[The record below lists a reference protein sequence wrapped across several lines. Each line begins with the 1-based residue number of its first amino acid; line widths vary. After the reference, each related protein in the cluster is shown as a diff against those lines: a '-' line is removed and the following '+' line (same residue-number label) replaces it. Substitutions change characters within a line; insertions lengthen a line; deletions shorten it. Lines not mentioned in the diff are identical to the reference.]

1 MKAVV
6 MAGGEGS
13 RLRPLTLHRPK
24 PLVPVVNKPV
34 MQHILE
40 LLARHG
46 IHEIVVT
53 LHYMADAIEEYF
65 GNGSDFGVHLQYTV
79 EDTPLGTAGSV
90 KKAQEKLGN
99 EPFLIISGDA
109 LTDVDLTALI
119 RFHQQRHS
127 MATLCLTRVESPLE
141 YGVVITDRSGR
152 IRRFLE
158 KPEWSEVFSD
168 TVNTGIYVLE
178 PEVLDYMEPDRVYDW
193 SGDIFPR
200 MLKEKKPL
208 FGHETP
214 GYWCDIGSLYEYR
227 RAQIDALQGKVKVE
241 IPGTKRPDREIWVG
255 PGTEIE
261 PDVEIQEPVLI
272 GAGCRI
278 KRGAV
283 IEEFSVIGD
292 NCIVG
297 AGTRIVGGI
306 LFNGVYLG
314 DHARVRAGIIGPH
327 SILSRGTSVEE
338 GAVLGDRVRLHPNS
352 SVATRVKIWPDKTV
366 EPSAVVNSTFV
377 WGPTW
382 TTTLFADNRVS
393 GLANIQITPELA
405 TKLAT
410 AYGAYLG
417 RRRTVVISRDTHP
430 ASRMIKRAM
439 ISGLM
444 AAGVNVQDLR
454 AVPKPV
460 ISYTINKMGADGGV
474 HVYMSGPDPQQLSI
488 EFFNSEGVPYGKS
501 AQRKIENII
510 AREDYRRADY
520 NEVGT
525 LDYRP
530 KAVDYYTDGLVH
542 FIRSHSAAP
551 HRYQLVID
559 CAYGS
564 AALIVPPVLG
574 RLGCE
579 LITLNAFPDARKQ
592 QQAGT
597 EHADYIEAL
606 GTIVPTLH
614 ADLGAVIGD
623 DGETLALVDERGR
636 ALDGHLLL
644 AIACML
650 ALQAKPGA
658 EVAVPVTAPSVIE
671 ALAERYGGRVVRT
684 KSDYVSLMDHA
695 VQHKETTAFAGDV
708 QGRFIVPQ
716 FQPAADAIAGL
727 AWLLEMMAR
736 QGISLGELAERVPS
750 FSLNHQAVPCPGER
764 KGEIMR
770 LLSEEVASEKAE
782 FLDGIKVYGDDSWV
796 LVKPDASEP
805 HFHVYAE
812 SGSPEEAQRLI
823 NVFRQRIETLSSK

>member
-46 IHEIVVT
+46 IHDIVVT
-53 LHYMADAIEEYF
+53 LHYLAEEIEEYF
-65 GNGSDFGVHLQYTV
+65 GDGSEFGVNLAYTV

-90 KKAQEKLGN
+90 KKAQALLGDD
-99 EPFLIISGDA
+99 PFLIISGDA
-109 LTDVDLTALI
+109 LTDVDLTALTAYH
-119 RFHQQRHS
+119 RERAS
-127 MATLCLTRVESPLE
+127 MATLCLTRVENPLE
-141 YGVVITDRSGR
+141 YGVVITDDAGR
-152 IRRFLE
+152 VRRFLE

-178 PEVLDYMEPDRVYDW
+178 PSVLDYMEPDKIYDW

-200 MLKEKKPL
+200 MLTEKKPL
-208 FGHETP
+208 YGHETP

-227 RAQIDALQGKVKVE
+227 RAHLDVLQGKVKVI
-241 IPGTKRPDREIWVG
+241 IPGTKRPDRDIWVG
-255 PGTEIE
+255 PGSEIE
-261 PDVEIQEPVLI
+261 ADVEIHEPALI
-272 GAGCRI
+272 GSGCRI
-278 KRGAV
+278 KKGAV
-283 IEEFSVIGD
+283 IEEFSVVGD
-292 NCIVG
+292 NCIIGSG
-297 AGTRIVGGI
+297 ARLVGGI

-382 TTTLFADNRVS
+382 STNLFADNRVS

-405 TKLAT
+405 AKLAT
-410 AYGAYLG
+410 AYGAFLG

-439 ISGLM
+439 IAGLM

-454 AVPKPV
+454 AVPKSV
-460 ISYTINKMGADGGV
+460 ISYTINKLGVDGGL
-474 HVYMSGPDPQQLSI
+474 HIYMSGPDPQQLSI
-488 EFFNSEGVPYGKS
+488 EFFNAEGVPYGKA
-501 AQRKIENII
+501 AQRKIENIV
-510 AREDYRRADY
+510 AREDFRRADY

-542 FIRSHSAAP
+542 FIRSHSPAP
-551 HRYQLVID
+551 RRYHLVVD

-574 RLGCE
+574 RLGYE

-592 QQAGT
+592 QQAGA
-597 EHADYIEAL
+597 EHADYVEAL
-606 GTIVPTLH
+606 STIVPTLH
-614 ADLGAVIGD
+614 ADLGAVIGG
-623 DGETLALVDERGR
+623 DGESLALVDEKGR
-636 ALDGHLLL
+636 SLDGNVLL

-650 ALQAKPGA
+650 AFQAKPGA

-671 ALAERYGGRVVRT
+671 ELALRYGGNVVRT

-695 VQHKETTAFAGDV
+695 VQQKDATAFAGDV

-727 AWLLEMMAR
+727 SWLLEMMAR
-736 QGISLGELAERVPS
+736 QGASLGELAERIPT
-750 FSLNHQAVPCPGER
+750 FSVDHQAVPCPGER

-770 LLSEEVASEKAE
+770 LLTQQVAAEKAE
-782 FLDGIKVYGDDSWV
+782 FLDGIKVFGDDSWV

-812 SGSPEEAQRLI
+812 SGSPEGAQRLI
-823 NVFRQRIETLSSK
+823 DTYRQRIETLSK